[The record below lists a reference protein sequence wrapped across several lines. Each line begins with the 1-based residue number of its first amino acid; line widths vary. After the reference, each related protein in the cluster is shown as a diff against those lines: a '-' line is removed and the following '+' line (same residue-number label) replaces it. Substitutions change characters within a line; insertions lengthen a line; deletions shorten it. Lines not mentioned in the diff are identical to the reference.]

1 MADCGTFNRVVS
13 EIYTDRD
20 PRDYR
25 QRPRAAA
32 IFLSFWHYHLGQPIE
47 SLRTIFFYA
56 VTEDTMYQLRPQ
68 IYRHMERELW
78 ENLDIRRGGEYRGER
93 HAFDLT
99 REETK
104 FGQCVKSMERK
115 NQMMKDTG
123 IKVAQFRF
131 RPRDESGFYYSFA
144 VDFGM
149 SSNQDHH
156 HHHHHHHHGGHGRR
170 R

>member
-1 MADCGTFNRVVS
+1 MTDSVTFHRVVS

-47 SLRTIFFYA
+47 SLRTIFFHT
-56 VTEDTMYQLRPQ
+56 VTEETMDRTRRQ
-68 IYRHMERELW
+68 IYRDLGYELW
-78 ENLDIRRGGEYRGER
+78 ENLDIRRRGDYQGER
-93 HAFDLT
+93 EAFDLT
-99 REETK
+99 CEETK
-104 FGQCVKSMERK
+104 FGRCVKLMERK
-115 NQMMKDTG
+115 NQVMKDTG

-131 RPRDESGFYYSFA
+131 LPQEESGLYYSFA

-149 SSNQDHH
+149 SSNHH
-156 HHHHHHHHGGHGRR
+156 HHHDHHGGHGRR